1 LCLSLLGGGLL
12 VMLSAAGCLPRPAG
26 GLLPLPGAALIT
38 TGAAKFSLFRLFW
51 SFLKIGL
58 LLYGSGYVLF
68 AFLQAELVER
78 HAWLTEQE
86 LIDAIAF
93 GQMTPGPLSTSATFI
108 GYLLAGVPGAL
119 IATFGLYLPAFV
131 IVAVSHPLSPR
142 IRPSRRAGGFLDG
155 VNVAALGLIAAVAW
169 GIGAR
174 RLRGPYTILIGIV
187 AAGLL
192 LQYNLNSVVLVLFGA
207 GMGLLSAVV

>member
-1 LCLSLLGGGLL
+1 
-12 VMLSAAGCLPRPAG
+12 
-26 GLLPLPGAALIT
+26 
-38 TGAAKFSLFRLFW
+38 
-51 SFLKIGL
+51 
-58 LLYGSGYVLF
+58 VLF

-108 GYLLAGVPGAL
+108 GYVLGGVPGAL

-131 IVAVSHPLSPR
+131 IVALSNPLIPR
-142 IRPSRRAGGFLDG
+142 IRHSRRVSGFLDG
-155 VNVAALGLIAAVAW
+155 VNVAALGLMAAVAW
-169 GIGAR
+169 ELAR
-174 RLRGPYTILIGIV
+174 AAFEDPYTILIGIV

-192 LQYNLNSVVLVLFGA
+192 LHYNLYSVVLVLFGA
-207 GMGLLSAVV
+207 GMGLLSAVI